1 MTMKLTKVDV
11 SQGKGIR
18 LPINALINLLVLGD
32 RKIHFMYA
40 DTSANSLRN
49 FSDSIQPGDI
59 IAYQDESTG
68 IILIKKADSE
78 IELKN
83 SNTYTSIINNL
94 PDYSIPSELSSLADS
109 LSKLYQIVVGSDSIK
124 EHDSGT
130 TYNTGDVVFRYE
142 DGQIKVYICKADGTM
157 GEFDPSRWDE
167 FNLVSYIN
175 QNITSSTGEIEDK
188 LKEIYKIIYGTET
201 SDVSEFNTSSGY
213 STGALVSHEGKIYMA
228 NTNVTAGEW
237 NSEQWDEYNILDDLS
252 ALEET
257 IRTQV
262 TEGLKTTTD
271 KIYDALFGEL
281 EGSLTY
287 VPKTQYNNQDFVYKD
302 GNWYMCKSQ
311 NSSQDWVEEEW
322 SEASIWDLIKSDGT
336 SILDLSKLIG
346 LNHDKVT
353 DVAIPN
359 FASTGESY
367 TAGDFVY
374 DENKN
379 VYICTSNIT
388 MTGQAS
394 SPSDL
399 PDNFKKY
406 TILDAISENLKKI
419 ELLGDSV
426 NKLYRG
432 LFGKPESDVDYN
444 EGSTYNKNSVV
455 YHDGK
460 LYSAKEDG
468 ITGPW
473 DETKWSALSIVDYVQ
488 TIVSAGTG
496 EIIDDVSEMKTDISD
511 LQSNMSRVKS
521 DLSNLTTRVD
531 QAEKDITALE
541 STTADHDSR
550 IEALE
555 TSNTSLDNRLD
566 TAESDITQIKS
577 TNTQQSEDIEQL
589 KTDVG
594 LLQTDNGT
602 NKTNIGNLQDN
613 FNSLNEKVSTLESDN
628 TTNKSDISTL
638 KTNVS
643 SLQSDNT
650 QNKQDITDIKQDI
663 TEINETMSILGGNQ
677 IIVSETHPVITGL
690 KEGDLWIKPY
700 PQQTIMFNTLG
711 GTPEVSIMSVDY
723 GTLATPPSN
732 PPQVEGYEFAYWA
745 PAVEKYTVHFNVNG
759 GSPSIPD
766 QTVRI
771 DWYPRKPPTP
781 TKSGTSFIAWTY
793 ETTEQQAVLDYMTA
807 TYNDDISNV
816 TAESLESDYYNSYL
830 NEYAGEHPELTG
842 QVTAEA
848 INAANERLA
857 ATPSTMSA
865 TNTLDNITNTDIRAE
880 DTYKAAIK
888 VYTEND
894 PKFVQLDMLKREFE
908 KRKNLEEYKK
918 KKAEEEAAK
927 QAEENKQETTE
938 SGDPIIDAE
947 IVSESHTS
955 VSTNNN
961 TESDNTQK

>member
-11 SQGKGIR
+11 SQGNGIR

-40 DTSANSLRN
+40 DTSANSLRT

-59 IAYQDESTG
+59 IVYQDESTG

-78 IELKN
+78 IELK
-83 SNTYTSIINNL
+83 SSVTYTNIINNL

-124 EHDSGT
+124 EHDTTT
-130 TYNTGDVVFRYE
+130 TYNEGDVVFRYE

-201 SDVSEFNTSSGY
+201 SDVSEFDTSSGY

-237 NSEQWDEYNILDDLS
+237 SPEQWDEYNILDDLS

-271 KIYDALFGEL
+271 KMYDALFGEL
-281 EGSLTY
+281 EDSLTY
-287 VPKTQYNNQDFVYKD
+287 VPKTQYSNQDFVYKD

-359 FASTGESY
+359 FTSTGESY

-406 TILDAISENLKKI
+406 TILDAISENLKNI

-426 NKLYRG
+426 DKLYRG
-432 LFGKPESDVDYN
+432 LFGKPESDVDYD
-444 EGSTYNKNSVV
+444 EGGTYNKNSVV

-473 DETKWSALSIVDYVQ
+473 DETKWTALNIVDYVQ
-488 TIVSAGTG
+488 TIVSTGTG
-496 EIIDDVSEMKTDISD
+496 EIIDDVTEMKQNISS
-511 LQSNMSRVKS
+511 LQSDMIQVKS
-521 DLSNLTTRVD
+521 DLSDLTTRVD

-541 STTADHDSR
+541 STTTDHDSR

-594 LLQTDNGT
+594 SLQTDNGT
-602 NKTNIGNLQDN
+602 NKTNIGNLQNN
-613 FNSLNEKVSTLESDN
+613 FSSLNEKVSTLESDN
-628 TTNKSDISTL
+628 TTNKSDIGTL
-638 KTNVS
+638 K
-643 SLQSDNT
+643 SD
-650 QNKQDITDIKQDI
+650 ISDIKQDI
-663 TEINETMSILGGNQ
+663 TEINETMSTLGGNQ
-677 IIVSETHPVITGL
+677 IIVSESQPSTSGL

-700 PQQTIMFNTLG
+700 PQQTITFNTLG
-711 GTPEVSIMSVDY
+711 GTPEVSTMSVDY

-745 PAVEKYTVHFNVNG
+745 PAVEKYTVHFNTNG

-793 ETTEQQAVLDYMTA
+793 ETTEQQAVLDYMTD

-865 TNTLDNITNTDIRAE
+865 TNNTLDNIMNTDIRAE

-927 QAEENKQETTE
+927 QSEENKQETTE

-947 IVSESHTS
+947 IVSENHTA

>member
-11 SQGKGIR
+11 SQGNGIR

-40 DTSANSLRN
+40 DTSANSLRT

-59 IAYQDESTG
+59 IVYQDESTG

-78 IELKN
+78 IELK
-83 SNTYTSIINNL
+83 SSVTYTNIINNL

-124 EHDSGT
+124 EHDTTT
-130 TYNTGDVVFRYE
+130 TYNEGDVVFKYE

-201 SDVSEFNTSSGY
+201 SDVSEFDTSSGY

-237 NSEQWDEYNILDDLS
+237 NPEQWDEYNILDDLS

-271 KIYDALFGEL
+271 KMYDALFGEL
-281 EGSLTY
+281 EDSLTY

-359 FASTGESY
+359 FASTAESY

-406 TILDAISENLKKI
+406 TILDAISENLKNI

-444 EGSTYNKNSVV
+444 DGSTYNKNSVV

-473 DETKWSALSIVDYVQ
+473 NETKWTALNIVDYVQ

-496 EIIDDVSEMKTDISD
+496 EIIDDVAEMKGDISS
-511 LQSNMSRVKS
+511 LQSDMKQVKS
-521 DLSNLTTRVD
+521 DLSGLTSRVD

-594 LLQTDNGT
+594 SLQT
-602 NKTNIGNLQDN
+602 
-613 FNSLNEKVSTLESDN
+613 DN
-628 TTNKSDISTL
+628 TTNKSDIGTL
-638 KTNVS
+638 KSDVA
-643 SLQSDNT
+643 SLKTDNT
-650 QNKQDITDIKQDI
+650 QNKSDISDIKQDI
-663 TEINETMSILGGNQ
+663 TEINETMSTLGGNQ
-677 IIVSETHPVITGL
+677 IIVSESQPSTSGL

-700 PQQTIMFNTLG
+700 PQQTITFNTLG
-711 GTPEVSIMSVDY
+711 GTPEVSTMSVDY

-793 ETTEQQAVLDYMTA
+793 ETTEQQAVLDYMTD

-848 INAANERLA
+848 INAATERMA

-947 IVSESHTS
+947 IVSENHTS